1 MSSDDIELEITI
13 DEKGNIFYSVNGLK
27 GKSCSEATEFLDNA
41 LGEITKRKFK
51 REFYEQKT
59 KGVNRVINRV

>member
-13 DEKGNIFYSVNGLK
+13 DEKGNISYSVNGLK

-41 LGEITKRKFK
+41 LGEITTRKFK
-51 REFYEQKT
+51 REFYEQKK
-59 KGVNRVINRV
+59 KGLNRVISRV